1 MEDTPL
7 VSFVTEV
14 KKWKDI
20 EPSRSLNDKMRVG
33 DSKVDNSQ
41 DHLNTRTHSHSGWH
55 CGLVSGKKKQKND
68 CITTL
73 DNVQILCV
81 FEVSASCCLPAE
93 NQLDWKKAAGR
104 KRKEKDAQKR
114 KPISVTI
121 KPWNHQTAA
130 TYQEINQWCV
140 AKWKKKQH
148 FNHVKLEKLAK
159 EK

>member
-55 CGLVSGKKKQKND
+55 CGLVSGKKKQKKRLHYD
-68 CITTL
+68 PGQRPDT
-73 DNVQILCV
+73 VCV

-140 AKWKKKQH
+140 AKWKKQH
-148 FNHVKLEKLAK
+148 FNHVKLEKLTK

>member
-55 CGLVSGKKKQKND
+55 CGLVSGKKTKKNRLHYD
-68 CITTL
+68 PGQRPDTVC
-73 DNVQILCV
+73 VWSLCQL
-81 FEVSASCCLPAE
+81 LPASRE
-93 NQLDWKKAAGR
+93 SAWLKEGS
-104 KRKEKDAQKR
+104 RKEEEGKR
-114 KPISVTI
+114 CPKKETHLCHNQTMKPSDSSNISGN
-121 KPWNHQTAA
+121 KPMM
-130 TYQEINQWCV
+130 CC
-140 AKWKKKQH
+140 
-148 FNHVKLEKLAK
+148 
-159 EK
+159 